1 MSRAIAKLRHA
12 GRAAWLQ
19 LLSLGLAIV
28 VSFVGVAAFG
38 QSAVKVP
45 KPEEKDKAERAV
57 KKQQEKK
64 AQRTSVIEFR
74 GEKAFDEKE
83 LRSQLKEQITTIDDY
98 GLTAARGDDAAFFL
112 ELFYRKHGYA
122 KVSVRY
128 TIDGDRLA
136 LDINEGSLVTLGLV
150 NFVGN
155 EHQPADVLFEYA
167 VGPTRERYSSLQS
180 TLPFVAADVEE
191 GSDLVH
197 RLYIANGY
205 LDAQVDKPVY
215 HYSDDGV
222 RVDATIP
229 ITEGRQY
236 SFGQLA
242 FSGPTIYG
250 SEDLQGQLNDLLEQ
264 PYTDNRVSDI
274 PRRLQTYY
282 RT

>member
-1 MSRAIAKLRHA
+1 MSRAIAKLRHV
-12 GRAAWLQ
+12 GRGTWWQIA
-19 LLSLGLAIV
+19 SLGLAV
-28 VSFVGVAAFG
+28 VLSFAGVAAFA
-38 QSAVKVP
+38 QTAVKVP

-74 GEKAFDEKE
+74 GEKTFSVKD

-128 TIDGDRLA
+128 TIDGDRLV

-215 HYSDDGV
+215 HYSEDGL
-222 RVDATIP
+222 RV
-229 ITEGRQY
+229 
-236 SFGQLA
+236 
-242 FSGPTIYG
+242 
-250 SEDLQGQLNDLLEQ
+250 
-264 PYTDNRVSDI
+264 
-274 PRRLQTYY
+274 
-282 RT
+282 